1 MLIKLDCEFIMT
13 PRIVFNDKTLT
24 RTDGNILGLIISL
37 AFKHGYCFAT
47 NNYISEYI
55 KVKSRTVSDS
65 LSRLKKQ
72 QYIKIK
78 YVDNKRRIYL
88 NTEKIPVKS
97 ADAIANNCSKM
108 VAENCYHNINNKYK
122 NKYIKNKEIVPYWL
136 EHPEVCKSDLATPEE
151 IAEMDELLKE
161 FK

>member
-1 MLIKLDCEFIMT
+1 MT

-97 ADAIANNCSKM
+97 ADAIANNCSKT
-108 VAENCYHNINNKYK
+108 VA
-122 NKYIKNKEIVPYWL
+122 IVPYWL